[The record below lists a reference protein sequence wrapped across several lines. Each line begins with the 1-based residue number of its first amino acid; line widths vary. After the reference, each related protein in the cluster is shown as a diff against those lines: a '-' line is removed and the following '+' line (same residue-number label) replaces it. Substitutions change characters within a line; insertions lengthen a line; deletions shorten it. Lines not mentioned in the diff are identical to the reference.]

1 MFCYKHLKFKL
12 LITKQ
17 KVRVMRSLLLSL
29 DLKVESD
36 T

>member
-1 MFCYKHLKFKL
+1 MFCYLKFKL
-12 LITKQ
+12 FITKQ
-17 KVRVMRSLLLSL
+17 KVRVIRSLLLSL

>member
-1 MFCYKHLKFKL
+1 MFCYLQFKL
-12 LITKQ
+12 FITKQ
-17 KVRVMRSLLLSL
+17 KVRVIRSLLLSL